1 MELDTNLS
9 GTALDRFLLRLIFVI
24 TILEDELPH
33 FALSLILM
41 VAVTLASSM
50 DVFTTKLLLCCF
62 LRHPSCGLLAR
73 LDLKF

>member
-9 GTALDRFLLRLIFVI
+9 GTALDRFLLRLILVM

-41 VAVTLASSM
+41 VAGILASSM

-62 LRHPSCGLLAR
+62 LRRPS
-73 LDLKF
+73 